1 MRFLFFS
8 LPFIG
13 GIASAVEEFKGPVDL
28 GYNTHVYG
36 KPMIEAIPTWGSG
49 GILGLG
55 DIAGIGGLGQLFTF
69 LQNGYFALIFLAI
82 IIAVPSVFALHYL
95 IIGPKRFS
103 HEGKKIRIF
112 SGFNI
117 FIHWAAGAPFVLL
130 CITGLLMVFGDKLG
144 GGAFIRFARDV
155 HGLSTI
161 LFAIFGPVMFLMWVR
176 HATFKMY
183 DIDWMLILGGY
194 LSKEKHPIP
203 AHKFNAGQKMWFW
216 VCTVGGFFMVY
227 SGYVMFFQNAGI
239 NTLRLMVILH
249 NVVGFAIVALLM
261 THIYMAAF
269 AIEGALHAILD
280 GHAGEEELAILH
292 SFYYKD
298 LVAEGKA

>member
-1 MRFLFFS
+1 MRLLSIFLP
-8 LPFIG
+8 LIG

-28 GYNTHVYG
+28 NYNTHVYG
-36 KPMIEAIPTWGSG
+36 EPMIEAIPTWGSG
-49 GILGLG
+49 GIFGLG

-117 FIHWAAGAPFVLL
+117 FIHWAAGVPFVLL

-194 LSKEKHPIP
+194 LSKEKRPIP

>member
-1 MRFLFFS
+1 MRLLSIFLP
-8 LPFIG
+8 LIG

-36 KPMIEAIPTWGSG
+36 EPMIEAIPTWGSG

-117 FIHWAAGAPFVLL
+117 FIHWAAGVPFVLL

-161 LFAIFGPVMFLMWVR
+161 LFAIFGPAMFLMWVR

-194 LSKEKHPIP
+194 LSKEKRPIP